1 MSENK
6 YIGTKDAVRLTRLS
20 QQEIYNLIHKG
31 SLAAHKAPKSG
42 WRIPL
47 QALAE
52 LGLINEEKSKPMN
65 EVSQIEDRVS
75 YVADEEHY
83 TQVFKLMAEVKHCL
97 KIASANVKNF
107 SVTVESDGTNKTLRL
122 CDFFLSLVE
131 RGVHVQVVCMKP
143 FGFYLYAK
151 ENCPHLLEHPLFE
164 LRYNEHNHMKVFIF
178 DDECA
183 YVGSANITDAAIG
196 KRSSGNRNNEAGILL
211 WGADLIQS
219 PLQHFE
225 KVWNDPGIL
234 KSSWKR
240 FATKAKELD
249 KELNL
254 HISYSSVAKRS
265 RACASA

>member
-1 MSENK
+1 MPQNK
-6 YIGTKDAVRLTRLS
+6 YIGTKDAARLTGLTL
-20 QQEIYNLIHKG
+20 QEIYDLIHKG
-31 SLAAHKAPKSG
+31 TLTAHKAPKSG
-42 WRIPL
+42 WRIPF
-47 QALAE
+47 QALE
-52 LGLINEEKSKPMN
+52 DLGLINEEEKRPMY

-75 YVADEEHY
+75 YVEDAEHY
-83 TQVFKLMAEVKHCL
+83 TQVFKLMAEVKHSL
-97 KIASANVKNF
+97 KIATANLKNF
-107 SVTVESDGTNKTLRL
+107 SVAVESDGTNETLRL

-151 ENCPHLLEHPLFE
+151 DNCPQLLEHPLFE
-164 LRYNEHNHMKVFIF
+164 LRCNEHNHMKVFIF

-196 KRSSGNRNNEAGILL
+196 KRASGSRNHEAGMLL
-211 WGADLIQS
+211 WGADLMQS

-249 KELNL
+249 KE
-254 HISYSSVAKRS
+254 IKGRFG
-265 RACASA
+265 

>member
-1 MSENK
+1 M
-6 YIGTKDAVRLTRLS
+6 
-20 QQEIYNLIHKG
+20 QEIYDLIHKG

-42 WRIPL
+42 WRIPY
-47 QALAE
+47 QALAD
-52 LGLINEEKSKPMN
+52 LGLIKEEEERPMY
-65 EVSQIEDRVS
+65 EVSQIEDRAS

-83 TQVFKLMAEVKHCL
+83 TQVFKLMKEVKHSL
-97 KIASANVKNF
+97 KIASANLKNF
-107 SVTVESDGTNKTLRL
+107 SVNIESEGTNETLRL
-122 CDFFLSLVE
+122 CDFFLLLVE

-143 FGFYLYAK
+143 FSFYLYAK
-151 ENCPHLLEHPLFE
+151 DNCPQLLEHPLFE
-164 LRYNEHNHMKVFIF
+164 LRCNGHNHMKVFIF

-196 KRSSGNRNNEAGILL
+196 KRTSGNRNHEAGMML

-249 KELNL
+249 KE
-254 HISYSSVAKRS
+254 IKGRFG
-265 RACASA
+265 